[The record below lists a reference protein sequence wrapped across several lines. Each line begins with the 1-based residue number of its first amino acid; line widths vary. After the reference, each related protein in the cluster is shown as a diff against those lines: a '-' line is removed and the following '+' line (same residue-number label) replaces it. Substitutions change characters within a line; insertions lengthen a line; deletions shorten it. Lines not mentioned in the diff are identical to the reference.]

1 MTSSNEI
8 KFKDKKSIRLL
19 FVITEDW
26 FFTSHFIERAVAA
39 KHAGYDVAVATRVR
53 LHAKQINDSG
63 IEIFPIEFSR
73 RGLNPI
79 TEIRTAWRLR
89 HIVRKFAPDVIHN
102 IALKPVVVGT
112 LGERLAGHKRIVNAP
127 VGMGYIFSSQDR
139 RATLLRPVFLYILRR
154 LLNPVG
160 SEVIIENPDDYS
172 SLIDQKMV
180 RPDSLSLIKGAGVN
194 TNLFTFVPEPA
205 EPVVVTIVARM
216 LRDKGIAEGVS
227 NIFIENLN
235 KLPLNQR
242 PIHCTDPKRETIYIK
257 NEQWEKDEDK
267 LQTKEVIKK
276 VSYLQVKNIKLYKE
290 AHPQLMENQKEKD
303 DYMEIIKATTDD
315 VTEKEDKILKN
326 ICKSVYI
333 SNNLLE

>member
-1 MTSSNEI
+1 METLETKSSIKVATVLYVCETCDYISSRKNNYDKHITTPKHHRKLNGNEKKHKSRTSFNCTNCGKSYYTKSGIWKHKKMCDIMNKTEKDEDEDETINYKELLLTSIKQNKELQDFIIKQSEQYHTTINEI
-8 KFKDKKSIRLL
+8 IPKI
-19 FVITEDW
+19 
-26 FFTSHFIERAVAA
+26 
-39 KHAGYDVAVATRVR
+39 G
-53 LHAKQINDSG
+53 
-63 IEIFPIEFSR
+63 
-73 RGLNPI
+73 
-79 TEIRTAWRLR
+79 
-89 HIVRKFAPDVIHN
+89 
-102 IALKPVVVGT
+102 
-112 LGERLAGHKRIVNAP
+112 
-127 VGMGYIFSSQDR
+127 
-139 RATLLRPVFLYILRR
+139 
-154 LLNPVG
+154 
-160 SEVIIENPDDYS
+160 
-172 SLIDQKMV
+172 
-180 RPDSLSLIKGAGVN
+180 N
-194 TNLFTFVPEPA
+194 TNNTNNTNNTINNNQKLNINIFLNEQCKDAITMDEFINKMHISLKNLFYT
-205 EPVVVTIVARM
+205 
-216 LRDKGIAEGVS
+216 RDKGIAEGVS

>member
-1 MTSSNEI
+1 MCDIMNKTEKDEDEDETINYKELLLTSIKQNKELQDFIIKQSEQYHTTINEI
-8 KFKDKKSIRLL
+8 IPKI
-19 FVITEDW
+19 
-26 FFTSHFIERAVAA
+26 
-39 KHAGYDVAVATRVR
+39 G
-53 LHAKQINDSG
+53 
-63 IEIFPIEFSR
+63 
-73 RGLNPI
+73 
-79 TEIRTAWRLR
+79 
-89 HIVRKFAPDVIHN
+89 
-102 IALKPVVVGT
+102 
-112 LGERLAGHKRIVNAP
+112 
-127 VGMGYIFSSQDR
+127 
-139 RATLLRPVFLYILRR
+139 
-154 LLNPVG
+154 
-160 SEVIIENPDDYS
+160 
-172 SLIDQKMV
+172 
-180 RPDSLSLIKGAGVN
+180 N
-194 TNLFTFVPEPA
+194 TNNTNNTINNNQKLNINIFLNEQCKDAITMDEFINKMHISLKNLFYT
-205 EPVVVTIVARM
+205 
-216 LRDKGIAEGVS
+216 RDKGIAEGVS

-315 VTEKEDKILKN
+315 VSEKEDKILKN

>member
-1 MTSSNEI
+1 METLEIKNIVKVVNGFYVCDFCDYLTSRKHDYDKHISTPKHHRKLNGNEKKHKSRTSFNCTNCGKSYYTKSGIWKHKKMCDIMNKTEKDEDEDETINYKELLLTSIKQNKELQDFIIKQSEQYHTTINEI
-8 KFKDKKSIRLL
+8 IPKI
-19 FVITEDW
+19 
-26 FFTSHFIERAVAA
+26 
-39 KHAGYDVAVATRVR
+39 G
-53 LHAKQINDSG
+53 
-63 IEIFPIEFSR
+63 
-73 RGLNPI
+73 
-79 TEIRTAWRLR
+79 
-89 HIVRKFAPDVIHN
+89 
-102 IALKPVVVGT
+102 
-112 LGERLAGHKRIVNAP
+112 
-127 VGMGYIFSSQDR
+127 
-139 RATLLRPVFLYILRR
+139 
-154 LLNPVG
+154 
-160 SEVIIENPDDYS
+160 
-172 SLIDQKMV
+172 
-180 RPDSLSLIKGAGVN
+180 N
-194 TNLFTFVPEPA
+194 TNNTNNTNNTINNNQKLNINIFLNEKCKDAITMDEFINKMHISLKNLFYT
-205 EPVVVTIVARM
+205 
-216 LRDKGIAEGVS
+216 RDKGIAEGVS

-267 LQTKEVIKK
+267 IQTKEVIKK